1 MATTIG
7 LPSLTITFQAAAQQ
21 AANRSKKGY
30 VGVFVRD
37 AKAQGVHQL
46 SSAAL
51 IPTELGQDNQDYIKR
66 AFTGSDR
73 GGPSKVVAVVI
84 ATGTED
90 TTALEA
96 GLKSIEGLTLD
107 YLAGPPD
114 ATAAEL
120 TALEKWV
127 KDRRAAYFT
136 EKLVEPN
143 AAKAPDDMG
152 IIDFAETD
160 GAIAEG
166 EATYTAGQYASRIA
180 GVLAG
185 IPAGMSATYAPL
197 TELTAVT
204 PRSTQEQEAAI
215 KAGKLILI
223 HDGVKAKIARGVNS
237 LTTIPAAGKADW
249 RKIKIVEGM
258 DLLTYYLRTTIQD
271 QYVGRYANTYDN
283 KCVLVTAIQTFLAEL
298 EGQGV
303 LSSGESWA
311 ELDVEAQER
320 WMRSQGIETADM
332 TAQEIKE
339 YQTGSWVFVRVG
351 GRFVD
356 AMEDF
361 QLSVDNLPDKGQ
373 KGRISMARTIDSARR
388 VISGTWGEVWLDG
401 EKVAEASAGQA
412 KVALNKETVN
422 LCGRFMAA
430 HKATSASGTGSLT
443 LYKVD
448 SGFAQRMEGI
458 QRGVDRRFTLI
469 FKLRDP
475 DSYGAER
482 VALYDVSFD
491 DLTLADWKAATVGSV
506 TAPFTFSDYEY
517 LDQIEVQ

>member
-1 MATTIG
+1 MAENELDLRLAVLIDADNASRTAMKDVMAEVAVYGTPTIKRIYGDWTTPNMASWKPILLENAITPIQQYSYTTGKNATDSAMIIDAMDILYSGNCDGFVLVSSDSDFTRLAIRLREAGKKVIG
-7 LPSLTITFQAAAQQ
+7 MGEKKTPSPFIVACDKFIYIEVIRAAARKAAAQQ

-51 IPTELGQDNQDYIKR
+51 IPTELGQENQNYIRR

-166 EATYTAGQYASRIA
+166 AATYTAGQYASRIA

-237 LTTIPAAGKADW
+237 LTTIPATGKADW
-249 RKIKIVEGM
+249 SKIKIVEGM

-271 QYVGRYANTYDN
+271 EYVGRYANTYDN

-311 ELDVEAQER
+311 ELDTEAQER

-332 TAQEIKE
+332 TAQEIRE

-361 QLSVDNLPDKGQ
+361 HITL
-373 KGRISMARTIDSARR
+373 
-388 VISGTWGEVWLDG
+388 
-401 EKVAEASAGQA
+401 EAQ
-412 KVALNKETVN
+412 
-422 LCGRFMAA
+422 
-430 HKATSASGTGSLT
+430 
-443 LYKVD
+443 
-448 SGFAQRMEGI
+448 
-458 QRGVDRRFTLI
+458 
-469 FKLRDP
+469 
-475 DSYGAER
+475 
-482 VALYDVSFD
+482 
-491 DLTLADWKAATVGSV
+491 
-506 TAPFTFSDYEY
+506 
-517 LDQIEVQ
+517 

>member
-51 IPTELGQDNQDYIKR
+51 IPTELGQENQNYIRR

-166 EATYTAGQYASRIA
+166 AATYTAGQYASRIA

-197 TELTAVT
+197 MELTAVT

-215 KAGKLILI
+215 KAGKL
-223 HDGVKAKIARGVNS
+223 RS
-237 LTTIPAAGKADW
+237 L
-249 RKIKIVEGM
+249 
-258 DLLTYYLRTTIQD
+258 
-271 QYVGRYANTYDN
+271 
-283 KCVLVTAIQTFLAEL
+283 
-298 EGQGV
+298 
-303 LSSGESWA
+303 
-311 ELDVEAQER
+311 
-320 WMRSQGIETADM
+320 
-332 TAQEIKE
+332 
-339 YQTGSWVFVRVG
+339 
-351 GRFVD
+351 
-356 AMEDF
+356 
-361 QLSVDNLPDKGQ
+361 
-373 KGRISMARTIDSARR
+373 
-388 VISGTWGEVWLDG
+388 
-401 EKVAEASAGQA
+401 
-412 KVALNKETVN
+412 
-422 LCGRFMAA
+422 
-430 HKATSASGTGSLT
+430 
-443 LYKVD
+443 
-448 SGFAQRMEGI
+448 
-458 QRGVDRRFTLI
+458 
-469 FKLRDP
+469 
-475 DSYGAER
+475 
-482 VALYDVSFD
+482 
-491 DLTLADWKAATVGSV
+491 
-506 TAPFTFSDYEY
+506 
-517 LDQIEVQ
+517 

>member
-7 LPSLTITFQAAAQQ
+7 LPSLTITFQAAARQ

-51 IPTELGQDNQDYIKR
+51 IPAELGQDNQDYIKR

-73 GGPSKVVAVVI
+73 GGPSKVAAVVI

-114 ATAAEL
+114 VTAAEL
-120 TALEKWV
+120 AALEKWV
-127 KDRRAAYFT
+127 KARRAAYFT

-143 AAKAPDDMG
+143 PSKAPDDMG

-160 GAIAEG
+160 EAIAEG
-166 EATYTAGQYASRIA
+166 ETTYTAGEYASRIA

-185 IPAGMSATYAPL
+185 IPSGMSATYAPL

-223 HDGVKAKIARGVNS
+223 HDGIKAKIARGVNS
-237 LTTIPAAGKADW
+237 LTTIPDGGKADW
-249 RKIKIVEGM
+249 SKIKIVEGM

-271 QYVGRYANTYDN
+271 EYVGRYANTYDN
-283 KCVLVTAIQTFLAEL
+283 KCILVTAIQTFLAEL

-311 ELDVEAQER
+311 ELDAEAQEK

-361 QLSVDNLPDKGQ
+361 QLSVDNL
-373 KGRISMARTIDSARR
+373 
-388 VISGTWGEVWLDG
+388 
-401 EKVAEASAGQA
+401 
-412 KVALNKETVN
+412 
-422 LCGRFMAA
+422 
-430 HKATSASGTGSLT
+430 
-443 LYKVD
+443 
-448 SGFAQRMEGI
+448 
-458 QRGVDRRFTLI
+458 
-469 FKLRDP
+469 
-475 DSYGAER
+475 
-482 VALYDVSFD
+482 
-491 DLTLADWKAATVGSV
+491 
-506 TAPFTFSDYEY
+506 
-517 LDQIEVQ
+517 

>member
-7 LPSLTITFQAAAQQ
+7 LPSLTIAFQAAAQQ

-51 IPTELGQDNQDYIKR
+51 IPTELGQENQNYIRR

-166 EATYTAGQYASRIA
+166 AATYTAGQYASRIA

-237 LTTIPAAGKADW
+237 LTTIL
-249 RKIKIVEGM
+249 RK
-258 DLLTYYLRTTIQD
+258 
-271 QYVGRYANTYDN
+271 YA
-283 KCVLVTAIQTFLAEL
+283 
-298 EGQGV
+298 
-303 LSSGESWA
+303 
-311 ELDVEAQER
+311 
-320 WMRSQGIETADM
+320 
-332 TAQEIKE
+332 
-339 YQTGSWVFVRVG
+339 
-351 GRFVD
+351 
-356 AMEDF
+356 
-361 QLSVDNLPDKGQ
+361 
-373 KGRISMARTIDSARR
+373 
-388 VISGTWGEVWLDG
+388 
-401 EKVAEASAGQA
+401 
-412 KVALNKETVN
+412 
-422 LCGRFMAA
+422 
-430 HKATSASGTGSLT
+430 
-443 LYKVD
+443 
-448 SGFAQRMEGI
+448 
-458 QRGVDRRFTLI
+458 
-469 FKLRDP
+469 
-475 DSYGAER
+475 
-482 VALYDVSFD
+482 VS
-491 DLTLADWKAATVGSV
+491 
-506 TAPFTFSDYEY
+506 
-517 LDQIEVQ
+517 

>member
-51 IPTELGQDNQDYIKR
+51 IPTELGQENQNYIRR

-166 EATYTAGQYASRIA
+166 A
-180 GVLAG
+180 
-185 IPAGMSATYAPL
+185 ATYAPL

-237 LTTIPAAGKADW
+237 LTTIPATGKADW
-249 RKIKIVEGM
+249 SKIKIVEGM

-361 QLSVDNLPDKGQ
+361 QLSVDNL
-373 KGRISMARTIDSARR
+373 
-388 VISGTWGEVWLDG
+388 
-401 EKVAEASAGQA
+401 
-412 KVALNKETVN
+412 
-422 LCGRFMAA
+422 
-430 HKATSASGTGSLT
+430 
-443 LYKVD
+443 
-448 SGFAQRMEGI
+448 
-458 QRGVDRRFTLI
+458 
-469 FKLRDP
+469 
-475 DSYGAER
+475 
-482 VALYDVSFD
+482 
-491 DLTLADWKAATVGSV
+491 
-506 TAPFTFSDYEY
+506 
-517 LDQIEVQ
+517 

>member
-51 IPTELGQDNQDYIKR
+51 IPTELGQENQNYIRR

-166 EATYTAGQYASRIA
+166 A
-180 GVLAG
+180 
-185 IPAGMSATYAPL
+185 ATYAPL

-237 LTTIPAAGKADW
+237 LTTIPATGKADW
-249 RKIKIVEGM
+249 SKIKIVEGM

-311 ELDVEAQER
+311 EIDVEAQEK

-332 TAQEIKE
+332 TAQEIRE

-361 QLSVDNLPDKGQ
+361 QLSVDNL
-373 KGRISMARTIDSARR
+373 
-388 VISGTWGEVWLDG
+388 
-401 EKVAEASAGQA
+401 
-412 KVALNKETVN
+412 
-422 LCGRFMAA
+422 
-430 HKATSASGTGSLT
+430 
-443 LYKVD
+443 
-448 SGFAQRMEGI
+448 
-458 QRGVDRRFTLI
+458 
-469 FKLRDP
+469 
-475 DSYGAER
+475 
-482 VALYDVSFD
+482 
-491 DLTLADWKAATVGSV
+491 
-506 TAPFTFSDYEY
+506 
-517 LDQIEVQ
+517 

>member
-51 IPTELGQDNQDYIKR
+51 IPTELGQENQNYIRR

-166 EATYTAGQYASRIA
+166 KPPTPPGST
-180 GVLAG
+180 
-185 IPAGMSATYAPL
+185 PAGSRVCWRASPRACRPP
-197 TELTAVT
+197 T
-204 PRSTQEQEAAI
+204 P
-215 KAGKLILI
+215 
-223 HDGVKAKIARGVNS
+223 
-237 LTTIPAAGKADW
+237 P
-249 RKIKIVEGM
+249 
-258 DLLTYYLRTTIQD
+258 
-271 QYVGRYANTYDN
+271 
-283 KCVLVTAIQTFLAEL
+283 
-298 EGQGV
+298 
-303 LSSGESWA
+303 
-311 ELDVEAQER
+311 
-320 WMRSQGIETADM
+320 
-332 TAQEIKE
+332 
-339 YQTGSWVFVRVG
+339 
-351 GRFVD
+351 
-356 AMEDF
+356 
-361 QLSVDNLPDKGQ
+361 
-373 KGRISMARTIDSARR
+373 
-388 VISGTWGEVWLDG
+388 
-401 EKVAEASAGQA
+401 
-412 KVALNKETVN
+412 
-422 LCGRFMAA
+422 
-430 HKATSASGTGSLT
+430 
-443 LYKVD
+443 
-448 SGFAQRMEGI
+448 
-458 QRGVDRRFTLI
+458 
-469 FKLRDP
+469 
-475 DSYGAER
+475 
-482 VALYDVSFD
+482 
-491 DLTLADWKAATVGSV
+491 
-506 TAPFTFSDYEY
+506 
-517 LDQIEVQ
+517 

>member
-51 IPTELGQDNQDYIKR
+51 IPTELGQENQNYIRR

-160 GAIAEG
+160 GAIAG
-166 EATYTAGQYASRIA
+166 GGNHLHRRGQYASRIA

-237 LTTIPAAGKADW
+237 LTTIPATGKADW
-249 RKIKIVEGM
+249 SKIKIVEGM
-258 DLLTYYLRTTIQD
+258 DLSPTICAPPSRT
-271 QYVGRYANTYDN
+271 
-283 KCVLVTAIQTFLAEL
+283 
-298 EGQGV
+298 
-303 LSSGESWA
+303 SMWA
-311 ELDVEAQER
+311 
-320 WMRSQGIETADM
+320 
-332 TAQEIKE
+332 
-339 YQTGSWVFVRVG
+339 
-351 GRFVD
+351 
-356 AMEDF
+356 
-361 QLSVDNLPDKGQ
+361 
-373 KGRISMARTIDSARR
+373 
-388 VISGTWGEVWLDG
+388 GTP
-401 EKVAEASAGQA
+401 
-412 KVALNKETVN
+412 TPTT
-422 LCGRFMAA
+422 
-430 HKATSASGTGSLT
+430 TSAS
-443 LYKVD
+443 
-448 SGFAQRMEGI
+448 
-458 QRGVDRRFTLI
+458 
-469 FKLRDP
+469 
-475 DSYGAER
+475 
-482 VALYDVSFD
+482 
-491 DLTLADWKAATVGSV
+491 W
-506 TAPFTFSDYEY
+506 
-517 LDQIEVQ
+517 

>member
-1 MATTIG
+1 M
-7 LPSLTITFQAAAQQ
+7 
-21 AANRSKKGY
+21 
-30 VGVFVRD
+30 
-37 AKAQGVHQL
+37 
-46 SSAAL
+46 
-51 IPTELGQDNQDYIKR
+51 
-66 AFTGSDR
+66 
-73 GGPSKVVAVVI
+73 
-84 ATGTED
+84 
-90 TTALEA
+90 LE
-96 GLKSIEGLTLD
+96 E
-107 YLAGPPD
+107 
-114 ATAAEL
+114 
-120 TALEKWV
+120 WV
-127 KDRRAAYFT
+127 KDRRAAYYT

-197 TELTAVT
+197 MELTAVT

-237 LTTIPAAGKADW
+237 LTTIPATGKADW
-249 RKIKIVEGM
+249 SKIKIVEGM

-271 QYVGRYANTYDN
+271 EYVGRYANTYDN

-311 ELDVEAQER
+311 ELDTEAQEK

-361 QLSVDNLPDKGQ
+361 QLSVDNL
-373 KGRISMARTIDSARR
+373 
-388 VISGTWGEVWLDG
+388 
-401 EKVAEASAGQA
+401 
-412 KVALNKETVN
+412 
-422 LCGRFMAA
+422 
-430 HKATSASGTGSLT
+430 
-443 LYKVD
+443 
-448 SGFAQRMEGI
+448 
-458 QRGVDRRFTLI
+458 
-469 FKLRDP
+469 
-475 DSYGAER
+475 
-482 VALYDVSFD
+482 
-491 DLTLADWKAATVGSV
+491 
-506 TAPFTFSDYEY
+506 
-517 LDQIEVQ
+517 

>member
-1 MATTIG
+1 M
-7 LPSLTITFQAAAQQ
+7 
-21 AANRSKKGY
+21 
-30 VGVFVRD
+30 
-37 AKAQGVHQL
+37 
-46 SSAAL
+46 
-51 IPTELGQDNQDYIKR
+51 
-66 AFTGSDR
+66 
-73 GGPSKVVAVVI
+73 VVVVI

-166 EATYTAGQYASRIA
+166 ETTYTAGEYASRIA

-237 LTTIPAAGKADW
+237 LTTIPATGKADW
-249 RKIKIVEGM
+249 SKIKIVEGM

-311 ELDVEAQER
+311 EIDVEAQEK

-332 TAQEIKE
+332 TAQEIRE

-361 QLSVDNLPDKGQ
+361 QLSVDNL
-373 KGRISMARTIDSARR
+373 
-388 VISGTWGEVWLDG
+388 
-401 EKVAEASAGQA
+401 
-412 KVALNKETVN
+412 
-422 LCGRFMAA
+422 
-430 HKATSASGTGSLT
+430 
-443 LYKVD
+443 
-448 SGFAQRMEGI
+448 
-458 QRGVDRRFTLI
+458 
-469 FKLRDP
+469 
-475 DSYGAER
+475 
-482 VALYDVSFD
+482 
-491 DLTLADWKAATVGSV
+491 
-506 TAPFTFSDYEY
+506 
-517 LDQIEVQ
+517 

>member
-21 AANRSKKGY
+21 AADRSKKGY

-51 IPTELGQDNQDYIKR
+51 IPTELGQENQNYIRR

-114 ATAAEL
+114 ATAA
-120 TALEKWV
+120 
-127 KDRRAAYFT
+127 YFT

-166 EATYTAGQYASRIA
+166 AATYTAGQYASRIA

-197 TELTAVT
+197 MELTAVT

-237 LTTIPAAGKADW
+237 LTTIPATGKADW
-249 RKIKIVEGM
+249 SKIKIVEGM

-271 QYVGRYANTYDN
+271 EYVGRYANTYDN

-311 ELDVEAQER
+311 ELDTEAQEK

-361 QLSVDNLPDKGQ
+361 QLSVDNL
-373 KGRISMARTIDSARR
+373 
-388 VISGTWGEVWLDG
+388 
-401 EKVAEASAGQA
+401 
-412 KVALNKETVN
+412 
-422 LCGRFMAA
+422 
-430 HKATSASGTGSLT
+430 
-443 LYKVD
+443 
-448 SGFAQRMEGI
+448 
-458 QRGVDRRFTLI
+458 
-469 FKLRDP
+469 
-475 DSYGAER
+475 
-482 VALYDVSFD
+482 
-491 DLTLADWKAATVGSV
+491 
-506 TAPFTFSDYEY
+506 
-517 LDQIEVQ
+517 